1 MKRTSLRRSQA
12 QEKNTAS
19 LHGGQRQPGSGSG
32 WSRKGDVRTKRTLIE
47 TKRTDAR
54 QITLKADH
62 LEKIW
67 FEAWSE
73 GRRPILEFELGGRS
87 YVVQPREDYL
97 EDHGDGALA
106 DQATLD
112 VEGEVPG
119 G

>member
-12 QEKNTAS
+12 QEKKSA
-19 LHGGQRQPGSGSG
+19 LAHGGKRQPGSGSG
-32 WSRKGDVRTKRTLIE
+32 WARKGDVRTKSTLIE
-47 TKRTDAR
+47 NKRTDAR

-73 GRRPILEFELGGRS
+73 GRRPLLEFELGGRCW
-87 YVVQPREDYL
+87 VAQPRDDYL

-106 DQATLD
+106 DQTTMD
-112 VEGEVPG
+112 GEGEVSG
-119 G
+119 D